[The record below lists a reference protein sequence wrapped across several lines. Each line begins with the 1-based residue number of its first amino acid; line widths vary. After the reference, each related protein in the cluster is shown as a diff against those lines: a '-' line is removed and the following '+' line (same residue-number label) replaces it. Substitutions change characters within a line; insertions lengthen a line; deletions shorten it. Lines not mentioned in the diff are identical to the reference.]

1 MNFVAFKYIV
11 HYPYVLFIRRL
22 FALLKEQRDFL
33 AFLKIIVDIT
43 ITPFWLILEGEQLW
57 LVHLNLTLTEAEIF
71 SIACNN

>member
-11 HYPYVLFIRRL
+11 HCPYVLFIRRL

-43 ITPFWLILEGEQLW
+43 ITPFWLILEGEQL
-57 LVHLNLTLTEAEIF
+57 
-71 SIACNN
+71 